1 MQTTKL
7 SSKGQ
12 IIIPK
17 SLRVRHKWSVGQK
30 LVVIDTDHG
39 ILLKSTSPF
48 EPTDLKRVAGC
59 LKYEGKPVSLDDMEN
74 AIKAGAI
81 ERGK

>member
-1 MQTTKL
+1 MQT
-7 SSKGQ
+7 SKGQ
-12 IIIPK
+12 VIIPK

-30 LVVIDTDHG
+30 LAVIDTNDG

-48 EPTDLKRVAGC
+48 ELTDLKGVAGC
-59 LKYEGKPVSLDDMEN
+59 LKYEGKPVSLDDMEK

-81 ERGK
+81 EHKK